1 MRPIPRTVTALLLLL
16 GLSFTV
22 VLAAGR
28 ALGIA
33 AAPLAVGLLGGMS
46 LAFFATRALRRR
58 KAAPRSRAPRTL
70 PAHRVGRP
78 GYDLAKD
85 KTTDGQR
92 WLM

>member
-1 MRPIPRTVTALLLLL
+1 MRALPRTVTAAVLLL
-16 GLSFTV
+16 GLAFGI
-22 VLAAGR
+22 LGAAGH
-28 ALGIA
+28 ALGVA
-33 AAPLAVGLLGGMS
+33 AAPLAIGLLGGMS

-58 KAAPRSRAPRTL
+58 KSAPRSRAARPL
-70 PAHRVGRP
+70 PGHRPGS